1 MGFVIDVVVTF
12 IGILLGFYG
21 FWLVWRVALPWLPG
35 PADAEDRIA
44 PFACYFTDPFLEPV
58 SRLTRLPTRVL
69 AAAALVGVAAAMVA
83 LPG

>member
-1 MGFVIDVVVTF
+1 VDFAIAVVVTLLR
-12 IGILLGFYG
+12 IVLGFYG

-44 PFACYFTDPFLEPV
+44 PFACYFTDPFLRPV
-58 SRLTRLPTRVL
+58 ARWTRLPPRAL
-69 AAAALVGVAAAMVA
+69 AAVALVGVAAVLVA